1 MYISLSFSL
10 SLSSLRLTLP
20 VCVSLLPES
29 GPSALL
35 LFVFLCSLSSRAF
48 PSGSQLKLDSC
59 GRAAEC
65 RIKDNGRLQV
75 SGVTLPSMAA
85 EEPAPPAAPVPADP
99 AKPQK
104 KRSPNRLVVEEAL
117 NDDNSEP
124 WLQMLCYSHQ
134 KQIWT
139 KGELC

>member
-1 MYISLSFSL
+1 MHILHTYANQPDMNLD
-10 SLSSLRLTLP
+10 RKEA
-20 VCVSLLPES
+20 VCVLVAQIARLPS
-29 GPSALL
+29 
-35 LFVFLCSLSSRAF
+35 
-48 PSGSQLKLDSC
+48 
-59 GRAAEC
+59 
-65 RIKDNGRLQV
+65 QV
-75 SGVTLPSMAA
+75 SETSRFHTCVIVAKMAA

-139 KGELC
+139 KGDLC